1 MAVVVK
7 VYATLRPIVGDR
19 WVDLQLDEGAT
30 VRQLVSLMVARW
42 PDLATMMLD
51 EEGELSRR
59 VHVFVDGRSSRH
71 LPEGSDTVLFSTNE
85 IDVFPAVAGG

>member
-1 MAVVVK
+1 VRIK

-19 WVDLQLDEGAT
+19 EVDLPIGDGAR
-30 VRQLVSLMVARW
+30 VRDLVTLMVERW
-42 PDLATMMLD
+42 PDLAEMMLD

-71 LPEGSDTVLFSTNE
+71 LPEGSDTRLVASHE
-85 IDVFPAVAGG
+85 IHVFPAVAGG